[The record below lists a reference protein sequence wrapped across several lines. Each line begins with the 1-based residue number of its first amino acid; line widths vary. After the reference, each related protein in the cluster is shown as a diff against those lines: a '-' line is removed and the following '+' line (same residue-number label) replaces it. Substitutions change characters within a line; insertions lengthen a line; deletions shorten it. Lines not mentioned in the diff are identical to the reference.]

1 MLLSFLCCLLCK
13 SSMPLREIRG
23 QIPSSGGVPVGMSI
37 LEKLKTGITTASA
50 AETRA
55 LATELAA
62 ALPPDTTLA
71 LHGDM
76 GVGKTTFVQGLAH
89 GLGVPQQVTSPTFA
103 IHSVYQ
109 GATRKLVHLDAYRLE
124 NERQLDSLLLEE
136 FLTSPWC
143 LAIEWPEKTGAWL
156 PKDAWHLTLS
166 IVDGDKHRLV
176 LR

>member
-1 MLLSFLCCLLCK
+1 
-13 SSMPLREIRG
+13 
-23 QIPSSGGVPVGMSI
+23 
-37 LEKLKTGITTASA
+37 
-50 AETRA
+50 
-55 LATELAA
+55 
-62 ALPPDTTLA
+62 
-71 LHGDM
+71 M

-89 GLGVPQQVTSPTFA
+89 GLGVPEQVTSPTFA
-103 IHSVYQ
+103 IYSVYQ